1 MTRSVSEPFEAFGS
15 QGVHVGCRESERR
28 LRMAA
33 DLEVCDQLL
42 ATRNWIPA
50 WEPFAQLDAI
60 WIENRAMAAYACT
73 RNLIMPL
80 ET

>member
-1 MTRSVSEPFEAFGS
+1 MSDAGKASGGS
-15 QGVHVGCRESERR
+15 GWLLI
-28 LRMAA
+28 LRFAINCSPRGL
-33 DLEVCDQLL
+33 D
-42 ATRNWIPA
+42 PA
-50 WEPFAQLDAI
+50 WEPFSQLDAI